1 MADTTEPTNTSGEL
15 PNPAPESTELPS
27 VETTQPTTTDN
38 SLPPIDTSLP
48 PIDST
53 MPAMDDHLPNLDHTL
68 PPIDATIPS
77 LPPIDTSLPPL
88 DTTLPAADGH
98 LPGGEPDFSF
108 PDTKSLSNEGHASEP
123 THSGPGTSFDFTEQ
137 SVQSSTPAP
146 TYQSP
151 VNGTPLQQPAQQQSQ
166 PLQQQHQPQP
176 GQQQQHQTTPGQTPQ
191 PQPPYHQQYA
201 QPPQHSPSHQS
212 TPAPQHTP
220 SQQSQQYTPGQPQ
233 PHQYQQQ
240 QPPQQGSDM
249 YHNHQSH
256 SPSMNAPS
264 MQPMDHHAVSGQS
277 SQIPQAPIGSPM
289 PSNMP
294 PMPSV
299 GQYMTGYPTNVGQM
313 GMNANAQMRYQLPGD
328 PNKLLSGG
336 RHKKEVKRR
345 TKTGCLTCRKRRI
358 KQQPRRSLV
367 VVCAHSPIA
376 CDEGHPVC
384 RNCVKSKRECLGYD
398 PVFKQQPTPSA
409 IQPAPNPHPSLVVNP
424 QDPSTS
430 YPAAPPGYMPAAS
443 QPFAPSESPAP
454 PSERYDYGTAIDP
467 SLDVN
472 NSNNMASIQHA
483 VEGGLQPTV
492 NPAMTST
499 SATPSEPTN
508 VRLKQVQIS
517 DLLALRGIPPPPPH
531 PITSLPPNRLEEIQ
545 AVFLATYAP
554 AIDKF
559 FETRWFQEKAL
570 THLLANA
577 QLMAEYSALIDAFND
592 PNLGDP
598 NVLARLESFEASVV
612 WSSMTLCRH
621 VMNVSTGTQPEYDLL
636 AAAKRLDVIESMI
649 TGEHLDSNPLAQF
662 PTREPAAN
670 PPLLPDQ
677 LTQRSLDFWSS
688 IGHFLTLHDNEASS
702 AKEIDDTLA
711 RCRTLLDTFEN
722 RDVIYSIAIAR
733 HLGQRWADFPRSFP
747 QPITT
752 NEKDAGAKLYVAQK
766 FLEQEAGGKGTTQVI
781 KRICGMVVRSWI
793 VSRE

>member
-1 MADTTEPTNTSGEL
+1 MAETIEPTNTSGEP
-15 PNPAPESTELPS
+15 PNPAPESTDIPS
-27 VETTQPTTTDN
+27 ADTTQTADN

-48 PIDST
+48 PIDAT
-53 MPAMDDHLPNLDHTL
+53 MPAMDDHLPSLDHAL
-68 PPIDATIPS
+68 PPIDTTIPS

-88 DTTLPAADGH
+88 DTTLPATDTNLSGD
-98 LPGGEPDFSF
+98 PDFSF
-108 PDTKSLSNEGHASEP
+108 DTKSLNNEGHASEA
-123 THSGPGTSFDFTEQ
+123 TNSAPGTSYDFTEQ
-137 SVQSSTPAP
+137 SGQSSTPAP

-151 VNGTPLQQPAQQQSQ
+151 VNGTQLQPAQQQSQ
-166 PLQQQHQPQP
+166 TPQGQP
-176 GQQQQHQTTPGQTPQ
+176 PQ
-191 PQPPYHQQYA
+191 PQYHQQYG
-201 QPPQHSPSHQS
+201 QPAQHSP
-212 TPAPQHTP
+212 APQQH
-220 SQQSQQYTPGQPQ
+220 QQHAQGQPQ
-233 PHQYQQQ
+233 QQYQQH
-240 QPPQQGSDM
+240 PSPDM
-249 YHNHQSH
+249 YSHQGH
-256 SPSMNAPS
+256 STSMNTPS
-264 MQPMDHHAVSGQS
+264 MQTMDPHSVQGQS

-294 PMPSV
+294 PMASV

-313 GMNANAQMRYQLPGD
+313 GMGTNAQMRYQLPGD

-358 KQQPRRSLV
+358 K
-367 VVCAHSPIA
+367 

-454 PSERYDYGTAIDP
+454 PSEQYNYGTAIDP

-472 NSNNMASIQHA
+472 NSSNMASIQHA

-492 NPAMTST
+492 NPAMTNT
-499 SATPSEPTN
+499 SGTPSEPTN
-508 VRLKQVQIS
+508 IRLKQVQIS

-570 THLLANA
+570 SHLLANA

-592 PNLGDP
+592 PNLADP

-621 VMNVSTGTQPEYDLL
+621 VMNVSTGAQPEYDLL
-636 AAAKRLDVIESMI
+636 AAAKRLDVIEAMV
-649 TGEHLDSNPLAQF
+649 TGEYVDANPLGQF
-662 PTREPAAN
+662 PAREPATT
-670 PPLLPDQ
+670 PPSLPDQ
-677 LTQRSLDFWSS
+677 LVQRSLDFWTS

-747 QPITT
+747 QPIPT

-781 KRICGMVVRSWI
+781 KRLCGMVVRSWI

>member
-1 MADTTEPTNTSGEL
+1 MAETADPASTPGEL
-15 PNPAPESTELPS
+15 PKQAAEPTDALAAPTSTSAEDSTFSAVDVSLPPIDKSLPAMDTPVTSVDTTLPPLDPS
-27 VETTQPTTTDN
+27 IP

-48 PIDST
+48 PID
-53 MPAMDDHLPNLDHTL
+53 
-68 PPIDATIPS
+68 
-77 LPPIDTSLPPL
+77 
-88 DTTLPAADGH
+88 TTLPATDGGLGTDTHFSFDDPDPKHDDGGLGGPEPTTHVSATPGSNIGEQPGPSPAPDSSWQLPSNGTHSQH
-98 LPGGEPDFSF
+98 LPP
-108 PDTKSLSNEGHASEP
+108 LQN
-123 THSGPGTSFDFTEQ
+123 Q
-137 SVQSSTPAP
+137 SVQP
-146 TYQSP
+146 QSQSQY
-151 VNGTPLQQPAQQQSQ
+151 QQPQQ
-166 PLQQQHQPQP
+166 
-176 GQQQQHQTTPGQTPQ
+176 QQQQHAPSQQYQ
-191 PQPPYHQQYA
+191 PQQPQQQGQMQS
-201 QPPQHSPSHQS
+201 QP
-212 TPAPQHTP
+212 
-220 SQQSQQYTPGQPQ
+220 QSQQY
-233 PHQYQQQ
+233 QQQ
-240 QPPQQGSDM
+240 SSDM
-249 YHNHQSH
+249 YHNHQAS
-256 SPSMNAPS
+256 SAPMNAPS
-264 MQPMDHHAVSGQS
+264 MQTMDHHSTQGQTS
-277 SQIPQAPIGSPM
+277 HVPQAPIGSPM
-289 PSNMP
+289 P
-294 PMPSV
+294 PMASV
-299 GQYMTGYPTNVGQM
+299 GQYMTGYPNNVGQM
-313 GMNANAQMRYQLPGD
+313 GMNSSAQMRYQLPGD
-328 PNKLLSGG
+328 PNKMLSGG

-358 KQQPRRSLV
+358 K
-367 VVCAHSPIA
+367 

-430 YPAAPPGYMPAAS
+430 SSTPTYPSAPPGYVPAVS
-443 QPFAPSESPAP
+443 QPFAPSESP
-454 PSERYDYGTAIDP
+454 STSTERYDYGAQIDP
-467 SLDVN
+467 TLDGN
-472 NSNNMASIQHA
+472 NSSNMASVQNA

-492 NPAMTST
+492 NPANTTTSSDPT
-499 SATPSEPTN
+499 SFR
-508 VRLKQVQIS
+508 VKQVQIS

-531 PITSLPPNRLEEIQ
+531 PITAIQPNRLEEIK

-577 QLMAEYSALIDAFND
+577 QLMAEYSALIEAFND
-592 PNLGDP
+592 QNLNDP
-598 NVLARLESFEASVV
+598 NVIARLESFEASVV

-621 VMNVSTGTQPEYDLL
+621 VMNVSNGSHGQDYDLL
-636 AAAKRLDVIESMI
+636 AASKRLDVIEAMI

-662 PTREPAAN
+662 PPRETPTN
-670 PPLLPDQ
+670 PPCLSDQ
-677 LTQRSLDFWSS
+677 LAQRSLDFWSAV
-688 IGHFLTLHDNEASS
+688 GHFLTLHDNEASS
-702 AKEIDDTLA
+702 AKEIDDTLG

-781 KRICGMVVRSWI
+781 KRICGMVVRSWF

>member
-1 MADTTEPTNTSGEL
+1 MAETIEPANPSGEP
-15 PNPAPESTELPS
+15 PNPAPEPAELPPIETVESTE
-27 VETTQPTTTDN
+27 DHA
-38 SLPPIDTSLP
+38 LPPIDTSLP
-48 PIDST
+48 SIDST
-53 MPAMDDHLPNLDHTL
+53 GMDDPLHSLDHSL
-68 PPIDATIPS
+68 PPIDPTIPS

-88 DTTLPAADGH
+88 DTTLPATDGH
-98 LPGGEPDFSF
+98 LDDEDPDFSF
-108 PDTKSLSNEGHASEP
+108 PDTHLEGHASEAN
-123 THSGPGTSFDFTEQ
+123 SAPGTSYDFTEH
-137 SVQSSTPAP
+137 SGQSSTPAP

-151 VNGTPLQQPAQQQSQ
+151 ANGTQLQQPDQSQSQALQQLQQSS
-166 PLQQQHQPQP
+166 PQA
-176 GQQQQHQTTPGQTPQ
+176 QT
-191 PQPPYHQQYA
+191 PYHQQYA
-201 QPPQHSPSHQS
+201 QPQQHSPSQHSASMQQHGTMHQH
-212 TPAPQHTP
+212 Q
-220 SQQSQQYTPGQPQ
+220 QGQSQSVHASPQ
-233 PHQYQQQ
+233 PQQQ
-240 QPPQQGSDM
+240 QQYQPQQHQQSPDI

-256 SPSMNAPS
+256 STSMSGSS
-264 MQPMDHHAVSGQS
+264 MQTMDHQGQS

-294 PMPSV
+294 PMASV
-299 GQYMTGYPTNVGQM
+299 GQYMTGYPTNVSQM
-313 GMNANAQMRYQLPGD
+313 GMNTNAQMRYQLPGD
-328 PNKLLSGG
+328 PNKMLSGG

-358 KQQPRRSLV
+358 K
-367 VVCAHSPIA
+367 

-454 PSERYDYGTAIDP
+454 PSERYDYNTTIDP

-472 NSNNMASIQHA
+472 NSSNMASIQHA

-492 NPAMTST
+492 NPVMTNN
-499 SATPSEPTN
+499 SATPPEPIN
-508 VRLKQVQIS
+508 SRVKQVHIS
-517 DLLALRGIPPPPPH
+517 DLLALRGIHPPPPH

-577 QLMAEYSALIDAFND
+577 QLMADYSALIDAFND
-592 PNLGDP
+592 PNLNDP

-621 VMNVSTGTQPEYDLL
+621 VMNVSTGTQPEYDLVV
-636 AAAKRLDVIESMI
+636 AAKRLDVVEAMI
-649 TGEHLDSNPLAQF
+649 TGEYLEINPLAQF
-662 PTREPAAN
+662 PNREPAAN
-670 PPLLPDQ
+670 PPTLPDQ
-677 LTQRSLDFWSS
+677 LTQRSLDFWSA

-722 RDVIYSIAIAR
+722 RDVTYSIAIAR

-747 QPITT
+747 QPIPT
-752 NEKDAGAKLYVAQK
+752 NEKDSGAKLYVAQK

-781 KRICGMVVRSWI
+781 KRMCGMVVRSWI

>member
-108 PDTKSLSNEGHASEP
+108 PDSKSLSNEGHASEP

-358 KQQPRRSLV
+358 KVRTRKIWQ
-367 VVCAHSPIA
+367 
-376 CDEGHPVC
+376 
-384 RNCVKSKRECLGYD
+384 RE
-398 PVFKQQPTPSA
+398 K
-409 IQPAPNPHPSLVVNP
+409 
-424 QDPSTS
+424 
-430 YPAAPPGYMPAAS
+430 
-443 QPFAPSESPAP
+443 
-454 PSERYDYGTAIDP
+454 
-467 SLDVN
+467 
-472 NSNNMASIQHA
+472 
-483 VEGGLQPTV
+483 
-492 NPAMTST
+492 
-499 SATPSEPTN
+499 
-508 VRLKQVQIS
+508 
-517 DLLALRGIPPPPPH
+517 
-531 PITSLPPNRLEEIQ
+531 
-545 AVFLATYAP
+545 
-554 AIDKF
+554 
-559 FETRWFQEKAL
+559 KA
-570 THLLANA
+570 
-577 QLMAEYSALIDAFND
+577 
-592 PNLGDP
+592 
-598 NVLARLESFEASVV
+598 
-612 WSSMTLCRH
+612 
-621 VMNVSTGTQPEYDLL
+621 
-636 AAAKRLDVIESMI
+636 
-649 TGEHLDSNPLAQF
+649 
-662 PTREPAAN
+662 
-670 PPLLPDQ
+670 
-677 LTQRSLDFWSS
+677 
-688 IGHFLTLHDNEASS
+688 
-702 AKEIDDTLA
+702 
-711 RCRTLLDTFEN
+711 
-722 RDVIYSIAIAR
+722 
-733 HLGQRWADFPRSFP
+733 
-747 QPITT
+747 
-752 NEKDAGAKLYVAQK
+752 
-766 FLEQEAGGKGTTQVI
+766 
-781 KRICGMVVRSWI
+781 
-793 VSRE
+793 